1 MGNQHAGAAMR
12 QAAADGD
19 FDAVQSIGK
28 HNARACSAPH
38 PKTKATPM
46 HYAAHHGHDNIVKY
60 LYAHGADP
68 NARTAAGNTPLHWA
82 ASSRQR
88 KTMKVLVRLGADP
101 TSCGNNGNSPL
112 AWAAYFGM
120 VDLCK
125 LFISCGADVDLA
137 DSAGHAPLHWA
148 AVAGHAGICG
158 MLLVHGANPSLPAE
172 DGKTPAD
179 LATEHGHS
187 DIAELLTRATWD
199 RSHAKQA
206 ITREAETAATE
217 SNPLAA
223 LLGTPR
229 GDEPRATTPH
239 HHVGRALLASAL
251 TPRGTHKRAASSHAR
266 HASGGATPAGATA
279 TAPVGLDEVNLSVA
293 TPGGLGHETD
303 YQRRERSGKN
313 TSQWTDRHA
322 GSFQAGAGRSPRHG
336 NGAESPAHRTVQLLP
351 PPRRAST
358 RHHQD
363 AMQRRHVV

>member
-1 MGNQHAGAAMR
+1 MAIHRWRGRRISGWWICASCSSAVGRMWILPTP
-12 QAAADGD
+12 QATPPC
-19 FDAVQSIGK
+19 IGPPWL
-28 HNARACSAPH
+28 ATLVFVACSWFTVP
-38 PKTKATPM
+38 TP
-46 HYAAHHGHDNIVKY
+46 A
-60 LYAHGADP
+60 
-68 NARTAAGNTPLHWA
+68 
-82 ASSRQR
+82 SRQR
-88 KTMKVLVRLGADP
+88 FVFLPQHLVHSTANAVRLR
-101 TSCGNNGNSPL
+101 
-112 AWAAYFGM
+112 
-120 VDLCK
+120 VQ
-125 LFISCGADVDLA
+125 
-137 DSAGHAPLHWA
+137 
-148 AVAGHAGICG
+148 
-158 MLLVHGANPSLPAE
+158 

-239 HHVGRALLASAL
+239 YHVGRALLASAL

-336 NGAESPAHRTVQLLP
+336 DRAESPAHRTVQLLP